1 MDIIACDRGSINM
14 CFANVLNE
22 LNTILL
28 YYMSLVSHGY
38 FISFHFF
45 LTYVA
50 ISGMSREWLLGS
62 GWYILG
68 KKNLIF
74 HNNLFTESILFYIIF
89 KFSFYFYF
97 WGEVKQK

>member
-1 MDIIACDRGSINM
+1 M

-68 KKNLIF
+68 KKKSDISQQQF
-74 HNNLFTESILFYIIF
+74 VYW
-89 KFSFYFYF
+89 KYFVLYNF
-97 WGEVKQK
+97 